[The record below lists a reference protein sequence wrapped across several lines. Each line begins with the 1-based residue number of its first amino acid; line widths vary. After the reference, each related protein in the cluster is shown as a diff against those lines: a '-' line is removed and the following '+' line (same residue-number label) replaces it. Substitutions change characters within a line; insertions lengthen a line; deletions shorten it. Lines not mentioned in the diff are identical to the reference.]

1 MVSSKWGYTY
11 TAGWQVEAARH
22 EIKDHSL
29 AALERQL
36 AESRALLE
44 GDPGA
49 VAGPFGHPRQRRPR
63 RCGDPRRRGFERGDD
78 DVPAEREPARER
90 GRRRTGGEGLGRH
103 RRAARGLLVRA
114 RAPSLELSAATPP
127 ESVA

>member
-44 GDPGA
+44 GHL
-49 VAGPFGHPRQRRPR
+49 GP
-63 RCGDPRRRGFERGDD
+63 
-78 DVPAEREPARER
+78 
-90 GRRRTGGEGLGRH
+90 
-103 RRAARGLLVRA
+103 
-114 RAPSLELSAATPP
+114 
-127 ESVA
+127 